1 MKYFIFPSI
10 LHLLS
15 GCASFYSVTEPESLE
30 NVAIVVSGKSKAQ
43 DGKLDFVGIYGAD
56 GDFINGVRTLYLS
69 PGKHTIGYMCPG
81 WVFLDYAPETP
92 VEVIAGKKY
101 ELLCNSETNMAWIE
115 EL

>member
-1 MKYFIFPSI
+1 
-10 LHLLS
+10 
-15 GCASFYSVTEPESLE
+15 
-30 NVAIVVSGKSKAQ
+30 
-43 DGKLDFVGIYGAD
+43 
-56 GDFINGVRTLYLS
+56 
-69 PGKHTIGYMCPG
+69 MCPG